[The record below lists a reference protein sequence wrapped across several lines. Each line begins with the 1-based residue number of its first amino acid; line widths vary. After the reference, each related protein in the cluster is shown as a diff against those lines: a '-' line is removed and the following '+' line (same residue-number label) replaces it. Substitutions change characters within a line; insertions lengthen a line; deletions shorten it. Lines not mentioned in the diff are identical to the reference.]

1 MQKYKF
7 YFEMEGKNGEKVNK
21 RTKKNGFIYR
31 KQQTGET
38 ETGDEC
44 NKNSELAK
52 LEQQT
57 SDRKNSGLS
66 EPNSERK
73 PVCQVFK

>member
-31 KQQTGET
+31 G
-38 ETGDEC
+38 
-44 NKNSELAK
+44 
-52 LEQQT
+52 QQT
-57 SDRKNSGLS
+57 SDTRTADWRKEEQWAVRAKQRTKTSLLG
-66 EPNSERK
+66 
-73 PVCQVFK
+73 F

>member
-1 MQKYKF
+1 
-7 YFEMEGKNGEKVNK
+7 MEGRNGEKVIFK
-21 RTKKNGFIYR
+21 KKKNGFIYR
-31 KQQTGET
+31 GQLTGET

>member
-1 MQKYKF
+1 
-7 YFEMEGKNGEKVNK
+7 MEGRNGEKVNK

-31 KQQTGET
+31 KQQTSET

-57 SDRKNSGLS
+57 SDRQNSGLS

-73 PVCQVFK
+73 PVYQVFK

>member
-1 MQKYKF
+1 M
-7 YFEMEGKNGEKVNK
+7 VL
-21 RTKKNGFIYR
+21 FIGNSR
-31 KQQTGET
+31 LVKEEQRTGET

-57 SDRKNSGLS
+57 G
-66 EPNSERK
+66 ET
-73 PVCQVFK
+73 

>member
-1 MQKYKF
+1 M
-7 YFEMEGKNGEKVNK
+7 V
-21 RTKKNGFIYR
+21 IYR
-31 KQQTGET
+31 EQQTGGT

-66 EPNSERK
+66 EPNSE
-73 PVCQVFK
+73 

>member
-1 MQKYKF
+1 M
-7 YFEMEGKNGEKVNK
+7 V
-21 RTKKNGFIYR
+21 FIYR
-31 KQQTGET
+31 KQQTRET

-66 EPNSERK
+66 EPNSE
-73 PVCQVFK
+73 

>member
-1 MQKYKF
+1 M
-7 YFEMEGKNGEKVNK
+7 VL
-21 RTKKNGFIYR
+21 FI
-31 KQQTGET
+31 G
-38 ETGDEC
+38 
-44 NKNSELAK
+44 NSRLAK

-73 PVCQVFK
+73 PVCQVFLVQKYHNGYG

>member
-31 KQQTGET
+31 
-38 ETGDEC
+38 
-44 NKNSELAK
+44 
-52 LEQQT
+52 EQLT
-57 SDRKNSGLS
+57 
-66 EPNSERK
+66 SERRTADWRK
-73 PVCQVFK
+73 EEQWAVRAKQRTKTSLLGF

>member
-1 MQKYKF
+1 
-7 YFEMEGKNGEKVNK
+7 MERRNGEKVNK
-21 RTKKNGFIYR
+21 RTKKMVIYWE
-31 KQQTGET
+31 QQTGET

-57 SDRKNSGLS
+57 SDRQNSGLS
-66 EPNSERK
+66 EPNSE
-73 PVCQVFK
+73 

>member
-1 MQKYKF
+1 
-7 YFEMEGKNGEKVNK
+7 MERRNGEKVNK

-31 KQQTGET
+31 GQQTGET

>member
-1 MQKYKF
+1 
-7 YFEMEGKNGEKVNK
+7 MERRNGEKVNK
-21 RTKKNGFIYR
+21 RTKKMVIYR
-31 KQQTGET
+31 EQRTSET

-57 SDRKNSGLS
+57 SDRQNSGLS
-66 EPNSERK
+66 EPNSE
-73 PVCQVFK
+73 

>member
-1 MQKYKF
+1 M
-7 YFEMEGKNGEKVNK
+7 GKGKKWFLK
-21 RTKKNGFIYR
+21 RKKMVLFIGDSWR
-31 KQQTGET
+31 VKQEQQTGET

-57 SDRKNSGLS
+57 SDRQNSGLS
-66 EPNSERK
+66 EPNSEWK

>member
-1 MQKYKF
+1 M
-7 YFEMEGKNGEKVNK
+7 V
-21 RTKKNGFIYR
+21 IYR
-31 KQQTGET
+31 EQRTSET

-57 SDRKNSGLS
+57 SDRQNSGLS
-66 EPNSERK
+66 EPNSE
-73 PVCQVFK
+73 

>member
-1 MQKYKF
+1 
-7 YFEMEGKNGEKVNK
+7 MERRNGGKVNK

-31 KQQTGET
+31 GQQTGET

-57 SDRKNSGLS
+57 SDRQNSGLS

>member
-1 MQKYKF
+1 
-7 YFEMEGKNGEKVNK
+7 MERRNGEKVNK
-21 RTKKNGFIYR
+21 RTKKNGFIYQE
-31 KQQTGET
+31 QQTGET

-57 SDRKNSGLS
+57 SDRQNSGLS
-66 EPNSERK
+66 EPNSGRK
-73 PVCQVFK
+73 PVCQVFQ

>member
-1 MQKYKF
+1 
-7 YFEMEGKNGEKVNK
+7 MEGRNGEKVNK

-31 KQQTGET
+31 GQQTRET

>member
-1 MQKYKF
+1 M
-7 YFEMEGKNGEKVNK
+7 VL
-21 RTKKNGFIYR
+21 FIGNSR
-31 KQQTGET
+31 LAKLEQQTGET

-57 SDRKNSGLS
+57 SDRQNSGLS

>member
-1 MQKYKF
+1 
-7 YFEMEGKNGEKVNK
+7 MEGRNGEKVNK
-21 RTKKNGFIYR
+21 RTKKMVIYR
-31 KQQTGET
+31 EQQTGET

-57 SDRKNSGLS
+57 SDRQNSGLS
-66 EPNSERK
+66 EPNSE
-73 PVCQVFK
+73 

>member
-1 MQKYKF
+1 MIFKK
-7 YFEMEGKNGEKVNK
+7 E
-21 RTKKNGFIYR
+21 KNGFIYR
-31 KQQTGET
+31 GQQTGET

-57 SDRKNSGLS
+57 SDRQNSGLS
-66 EPNSERK
+66 EPNSE
-73 PVCQVFK
+73 

>member
-1 MQKYKF
+1 
-7 YFEMEGKNGEKVNK
+7 MEGRNGEKVNK

-31 KQQTGET
+31 KQQTSET
-38 ETGDEC
+38 RTGDEC

>member
-1 MQKYKF
+1 
-7 YFEMEGKNGEKVNK
+7 MEGRNGEKVNK
-21 RTKKNGFIYR
+21 RTKKYGFIYR
-31 KQQTGET
+31 EQQTGET

-52 LEQQT
+52 LQQQT
-57 SDRKNSGLS
+57 SDRQNSGLS

-73 PVCQVFK
+73 PV

>member
-1 MQKYKF
+1 
-7 YFEMEGKNGEKVNK
+7 MEGKNGEKVNT

-57 SDRKNSGLS
+57 SDRQNSELS

-73 PVCQVFK
+73 PVCQVFQ

>member
-1 MQKYKF
+1 
-7 YFEMEGKNGEKVNK
+7 MERRNGEKVNK
-21 RTKKNGFIYR
+21 RTKKMFFIYR

-57 SDRKNSGLS
+57 SDRQNSGLS
-66 EPNSERK
+66 EPNSE
-73 PVCQVFK
+73 